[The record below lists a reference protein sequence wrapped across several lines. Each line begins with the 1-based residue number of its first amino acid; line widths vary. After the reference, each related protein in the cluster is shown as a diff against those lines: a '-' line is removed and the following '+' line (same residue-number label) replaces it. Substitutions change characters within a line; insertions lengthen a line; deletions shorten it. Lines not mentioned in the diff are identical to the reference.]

1 MDGSMSDN
9 LSQHIRSFN
18 KRWNVDWDA
27 TSSFGLFKNRLV
39 SLIDKY
45 FPHVVDKDIL
55 NRYAFLCGLPAPFS
69 STGRF
74 DEVLASVQLTQEG
87 LKSTIIFSSITD
99 AQLPV
104 QIAFC
109 IENLLKAIT
118 DVSQSKGRPAVEQ
131 AISGF
136 YQELKDITNATPSLQ
151 LRVSKTKQGIVT
163 YPAGAK
169 LLDDSLI
176 NDNLVWL
183 QDYPESLNAFE
194 QALSI
199 YLSGDKPK
207 FRNLIDNLRVAIEQL
222 LRRILNN
229 QKSLEKQSNELD
241 DWLEKRG
248 THKQIRNLY
257 RQLLFGPYAILQN
270 DVAKH
275 GDVELLPDEIE
286 YLIYITG
293 TFMRLIIQLRRSE
306 A

>member
-1 MDGSMSDN
+1 MSDN

-27 TSSFGLFKNRLV
+27 TPSFGLFKNRLV

-69 STGRF
+69 STGQF
-74 DEVLASVQLTQEG
+74 DAVFASVQLTQEG
-87 LKSTIIFSSITD
+87 LRSTIIFSSITD

-131 AISGF
+131 AISDF

-151 LRVSKTKQGIVT
+151 LRVSKTKKGIVT
-163 YPAGAK
+163 YPTGAK

-176 NDNLVWL
+176 NDNIVWL

-207 FRNLIDNLRVAIEQL
+207 FRNLVDNLRVAIEQL

-229 QKSLEKQSNELD
+229 QKSLEKQSKELD
-241 DWLEKRG
+241 NWLEKHEV
-248 THKQIRNLY
+248 HKQVRNLY
-257 RQLLFGPYAILQN
+257 RQLLFGPYTILQN

-286 YLIYITG
+286 YLLYLTG